1 MEWTDKVRG
10 KKNIIFVG
18 ESGCGKTELSMNCAV
33 ELVHKVCGEKVVNLV
48 DMDQTKGTFR
58 SRDHEKTLRAEKV
71 SLICGEHF
79 LDTPVVPHGVL
90 RLIKGEEFVNVFD
103 IGGNEIGAITMGQF
117 AEEIKKTKSVV
128 FFIINPFRLLS
139 MNEGHIKTMIDK
151 IKDYGDFE
159 NFEFIANPNMGE
171 YTDADTV
178 SEGMET
184 LNSLADKLG
193 IKFTMVTFPHW
204 LKGKTSQ
211 KDVIYIKRYLEY
223 P

>member
-1 MEWTDKVRG
+1 MEWTDKVGG

-18 ESGCGKTELSMNCAV
+18 ESGCGKTELSINCAV
-33 ELVHKVCGEKVVNLV
+33 ELAHKLHGEKVVNLV
-48 DMDQTKGTFR
+48 DMDQTKGAFR
-58 SRDHEKTLRAEKV
+58 SRDHEKALRAEKV

-90 RLIKGEEFVNVFD
+90 RLIKEKDCVNVFD

-117 AEEIKKTKSVV
+117 AEEIKKTKSTV

-139 MNEGHIKTMIDK
+139 TNESHVKTMIDK
-151 IKDYGDFE
+151 IKDYGAFE

-171 YTDADTV
+171 YTDGDAV
-178 SEGMET
+178 SEGMEA
-184 LNSLADKLG
+184 LNSLADKLQ
-193 IKFTMVTFPHW
+193 IKFTMVTFPQW
-204 LKGKTSQ
+204 LKGKTPQ
-211 KDVIYIKRYLEY
+211 QDVIYIKRYLEY